1 MKILQPSGP
10 GWQQRQE
17 EEFSDWETLRGQ
29 GPHRKQALRGP
40 SSPSPQHAGQ
50 GARHLFPTCSLPTHG
65 ARVRLGAG
73 DREAPAQ
80 ERGAPIPEGSG
91 LGGARPGRTFPL
103 LLLLLRLLGRLLLL
117 GGRWGLLGDQGG
129 RLRERGSDQAVG
141 CWVGRCGGRTE
152 S

>member
-1 MKILQPSGP
+1 MLQPSGP

-17 EEFSDWETLRGQ
+17 EKLSNWETLRGQ

-50 GARHLFPTCSLPTHG
+50 GARHLFPTCFLPTHG

-73 DREAPAQ
+73 DREALAQ
-80 ERGAPIPEGSG
+80 DKGAPIPEVSG

-103 LLLLLRLLGRLLLL
+103 LLLRLLLRLLRLLLL
-117 GGRWGLLGDQGG
+117 GRRWGLLGDQGG
-129 RLRERGSDQAVG
+129 RLRERGRDQAVG
-141 CWVGRCGGRTE
+141 CWVGCCGGRTE